1 MPRIPKPDLDRLK
14 ANLDLAALIRAKGI
28 DLKPHGAAD
37 LIGRCPFHDD
47 KTPSLVVTPSKG
59 LWHCMG
65 ACQKGGDILSWIMK
79 AEGVSFRHAVELLRE
94 GKAATLLSSE
104 KVVKVAT
111 IPKLPPPV
119 TLSADDQTLLNEVA
133 DYYHQALQDD
143 PTAGKARE
151 YLQRRGIADPEAVK
165 TFRLGYA
172 NRTLGLRLPDK
183 NREAGAAIR
192 GRLEALGVFR
202 QSSGHEHLAGS
213 LVIPIL
219 DAHGNVQGLYGRKI
233 LDHLRP
239 GTAQHLYLPGPHRG
253 IWNPACLHQKEIILC
268 EALIDAL
275 SFWVHGFRNVT
286 AAFGVE
292 GFTEEMLSAFLRHGV
307 QRVYIAYDR
316 DAAGDKAAEKLAG
329 KLLSEG
335 IECLRVLFPHG
346 MDANAYIHKMTP
358 ETGPVSTDQALKV
371 LLHGA
376 LWLGKGV
383 KPAGTEP
390 PAMRAAPSPV
400 TETIS
405 QGMRVDLT
413 TGEVLADEASGD
425 EASGDE
431 ASGTAEPVS
440 TPAAPALA
448 EGGPVAPAL
457 AASVGVREVTREQ
470 VHRCYPN
477 LTQESAQLV
486 AQLWE
491 LRKQRLGED
500 TPLPPYPGASYEEAL
515 SLEAAVAGTDVGT
528 LPAAGALDP
537 SIRLPHTL
545 HGEDVLVTLG
555 NRAWRVRGLS
565 KNLSFEVMK
574 VNLRVTVGGRYY
586 IDQLDLYNAKHRES
600 FVSHAAPEVEEK
612 MDVLKRDLGR
622 ILLLLEQL
630 QEDRIQDTLKPK
642 ADAAYTMTAE
652 EEAEALALL
661 KAPDLTS
668 RILEDLTTCGY
679 VGEETN
685 KLMGYLAA
693 TSRKMDDPLHL
704 LIQSSSAAGKSS
716 LMDAILALMPQE
728 DVAQYSALTGQ
739 ALFYMGGETL
749 RHKILAIAEDGGME
763 KAAYA
768 LKLLMTDKKLKI
780 AAPGKDLET
789 GKLITQTYSVEGP
802 AAAFY
807 STTSSEVDAEL
818 QNRCITLTV
827 DESEGQTEAILAL
840 QRFQQTAEGKQTK
853 RQRDRLRKR
862 HQNAQRLLKAVEVV
876 NPYAAYLT
884 FHVKQ
889 SRLRRDQMKY
899 LGLMNTLA
907 LLHQY
912 QRPQQRDAEGVPY
925 VEVTLKDIALAN
937 RLAAEV
943 LGRTLD
949 ELAPQTRRLLELL
962 TGMVARLAAEKELAW
977 PLLRLSRWDIRKATG
992 WSDTALKVHLRR
1004 LVEMEYLVIHRS
1016 GRGLTYEY
1024 ELLYRGEGEGGGRFL
1039 LGLIDVESLRKKAH
1053 GHVYDGE
1060 RSGVNG
1066 HRSGSGQG
1074 SVSPWSG
1081 GSQGDENALLS
1092 NNDRVE
1098 SEGNLQI
1105 PENAYGGEKEPA
1117 SYPHPH
1123 HNRIS
1128 SPLAA
1133 FAATSVADGLP

>member
-14 ANLDLAALIRAKGI
+14 ADLDLTALIRAKGVE
-28 DLKPHGAAD
+28 LKSHGAAD

-119 TLSADDQTLLNEVA
+119 TLSADDQTLLNQVA

-219 DAHGNVQGLYGRKI
+219 DAHGNVQGLYGRKV
-233 LDHLRP
+233 LDNLRP
-239 GTAQHLYLPGPHRG
+239 GTAQHLYLPGLHRG

-275 SFWVHGFRNVT
+275 SFWVNGFRNIT
-286 AAFGVE
+286 ASYGVE
-292 GFTEEMLSAFLRHGV
+292 GFTEEMLAAFIRHGV

-329 KLLSEG
+329 KLLGEG

-346 MDANAYIHKMTP
+346 MDANEYIRKVTP
-358 ETGPVSTDQALKV
+358 ADKALKV

-376 LWLGKGV
+376 QWLGKGV
-383 KPAGTEP
+383 KPAGTEI
-390 PAMRAAPSPV
+390 PATRDTPEAGAVPLP
-400 TETIS
+400 TGE
-405 QGMRVDLT
+405 RVDLD
-413 TGEVLADEASGD
+413 TGEVLDAADPAS
-425 EASGDE
+425 ST
-431 ASGTAEPVS
+431 TAHAPVVVRDV
-440 TPAAPALA
+440 TLA
-448 EGGPVAPAL
+448 Q
-457 AASVGVREVTREQ
+457 VRGR
-470 VHRCYPN
+470 YPN
-477 LTQESAQLV
+477 LSDVQAHLV
-486 AQLWE
+486 GQLWE

-500 TPLPPYPGASYEEAL
+500 TPLPPYPDASFEDRVAAPPATAAASAPAFVPSGGDGA
-515 SLEAAVAGTDVGT
+515 
-528 LPAAGALDP
+528 PAT
-537 SIRLPHTL
+537 RLPHTL
-545 HGEDVLVTLG
+545 HGEDVLITLG
-555 NRAWRVRGLS
+555 NRAWRVRGLQ

-574 VNLRVTVGGRYY
+574 VNLRVTVGEKYY

-600 FVSHAAPEVEEK
+600 FVTHAAPEVEEK

-630 QEDRIQDTLKPK
+630 QEDKIEATLKPK
-642 ADAAYTMTAE
+642 ADVAYAMTAE

-925 VEVTLKDIALAN
+925 VEVTLEDIALAN

>member
-1 MPRIPKPDLDRLK
+1 MPRIPQPDLDRLK
-14 ANLDLAALIRAKGI
+14 ADLDLAALIRAKGI
-28 DLKPHGAAD
+28 ELKPHGTAD
-37 LIGRCPFHDD
+37 LIGRCPFHND

-59 LWHCMG
+59 LWHCLG
-65 ACQKGGDILSWIMK
+65 ACQAGGDILSWIMK

-104 KVVKVAT
+104 KMVKVAT

-119 TLSADDQTLLNEVA
+119 ALDADDQTLLNQVA
-133 DYYHQALQDD
+133 DYYHQALKDD
-143 PTAGKARE
+143 PTSSKARE
-151 YLQRRGIADPEAVK
+151 YLHKRGIADAEAVAA
-165 TFRLGYA
+165 FRLGYA

-213 LVIPIL
+213 LIIPIL
-219 DAHGNVQGLYGRKI
+219 DAHGNVQGLYGRKV
-233 LDHLRP
+233 LDNLRP
-239 GTAQHLYLPGPHRG
+239 GTAPHLYLPGPHRG
-253 IWNPACLHQKEIILC
+253 LWNPASLHQKEIILC

-275 SFWVHGFRNVT
+275 SFWVNGFRNVT
-286 AAFGVE
+286 AAYGVE
-292 GFTEEMLSAFLRHGV
+292 GFTEEMLAVFIRHGV

-316 DAAGDKAAEKLAG
+316 DEAGDKAAAKLAD

-346 MDANAYIHKMTP
+346 MDANEYIRKILP
-358 ETGPVSTDQALKV
+358 ADKALKV

-376 LWLGKGV
+376 VWLGKGV
-383 KPAGTEP
+383 KPVGTEP
-390 PAMRAAPSPV
+390 PATRDTLEAEVVPLP
-400 TETIS
+400 TGE
-405 QGMRVDLT
+405 RVDLD
-413 TGEVLADEASGD
+413 TGEVLADETSGD
-425 EASGDE
+425 EASGAAE
-431 ASGTAEPVS
+431 LASSLTARAPV
-440 TPAAPALA
+440 
-448 EGGPVAPAL
+448 V
-457 AASVGVREVTREQ
+457 VREVTLAQ
-470 VHRCYPN
+470 VRGRYPN
-477 LTQESAQLV
+477 LSDAQAHLV
-486 AQLWE
+486 GELWE

-500 TPLPPYPGASYEEAL
+500 TPLPPYPEASFEDSVAAPPATAAALAFVPGGSDGA
-515 SLEAAVAGTDVGT
+515 
-528 LPAAGALDP
+528 PAAC
-537 SIRLPHTL
+537 LPHTL

-555 NRAWRVRGLS
+555 DRAWRVRGLH
-565 KNLSFEVMK
+565 KNLAFEVMK
-574 VNLRVTVGGRYY
+574 VNLRVTVGERYY

-600 FVSHAAPEVEEK
+600 FVTHAAPEVEEK

-630 QEDRIQDTLKPK
+630 QEDKIATTLRPK
-642 ADAAYTMTAE
+642 AAAAYTLTAE

-661 KAPDLTS
+661 KAPELTT
-668 RILEDLTTCGY
+668 RIVEDLTTCGY

-716 LMDAILALMPQE
+716 LMDAILALMPPE

-780 AAPGKDLET
+780 AAPGKDPET
-789 GKLITQTYSVEGP
+789 GKLVTQTYSVEGP

-827 DESEGQTEAILAL
+827 DESEGQTEAILKL

-853 RQRDRLRKR
+853 RQRDRLRKL

-876 NPYAAYLT
+876 NPYAAFLT

-912 QRPQQRDAEGVPY
+912 QRPHKRDADGVAY
-925 VEVTLKDIALAN
+925 VEVTLTDIALAN

-962 TGMVARLAAEKELAW
+962 TGMVGRIATEKELAW
-977 PLLRLSRWDIRKATG
+977 PLIHLSRWDIRKTTG
-992 WSDTALKVHLRR
+992 WSDTALKVHLAR
-1004 LVEMEYLVIHRS
+1004 LVEMEYLVIHRG

-1039 LGLIDVESLRKKAH
+1039 LGLLGVEELRKKAH
-1053 GHVYDGE
+1053 GHSYDIE
-1060 RSGVNG
+1060 RSGANG
-1066 HRSGSGQG
+1066 HRSGSGPG

-1081 GSQGDENALLS
+1081 GGPGDTNTLS
-1092 NNDRVE
+1092 TNNNRVGN
-1098 SEGNLQI
+1098 EGNPQI
-1105 PENAYGGEKEPA
+1105 QENAYRGEKESA
-1117 SYPHPH
+1117 SYPPLH
-1123 HNRIS
+1123 HNHKIS
-1128 SPLAA
+1128 SPLVA
-1133 FAATSVADGLP
+1133 SVALAAGAP